1 MNIPRTY
8 DLIFIT
14 TFVVKDN
21 VDNLLASLKSNRQLD
36 ILVLVVCQGGNIIDE
51 IFQGNTIVKGLLID
65 STLGLSAARNI
76 AIRFVVE
83 NQIMAEHVMFPD
95 DDSLFAPSFFERYKQ
110 SVCRNVNYIIDVYS
124 TGTTRLF
131 KSHKYSANK
140 QFFRSDWKVA
150 CSVNMLISYDSF
162 ITTGFFDEN
171 LGVGT
176 KYGAGEDNDY
186 FIRVCSNS
194 DCFLY
199 NKQLY
204 NYHPA
209 PKQIYREYTQKQLI
223 RRYNSY
229 GKGLVYC
236 LCKHRMIYSAV
247 LVCCRAIGGALW
259 SLVHFQFSS
268 FVCYL
273 LSFFARISVLLLSL
287 IMRFFANK

>member
-1 MNIPRTY
+1 MNIPRIY

-21 VDNLLASLKSNRQLD
+21 IDNLLASLKSNRQLD
-36 ILVLVVCQGGNIIDE
+36 VLVLVVCQSGNIIDE
-51 IFQGNTIVKGLLID
+51 IFQGNTIVKGLFIN

-83 NQIMAEHVMFPD
+83 NQLMSNHVMFPD
-95 DDSLFAPSFFERYKQ
+95 DDSVFDFLFFERYKQ
-110 SVCRNVNYIIDVYS
+110 NVARNVNYIIDVYC

-131 KSHKYSANK
+131 ISHKYSVDK

-150 CSVNMLISYDSF
+150 CSVNMVISYESF
-162 ITTGFFDEN
+162 IATGFFDEN

-186 FIRVCSNS
+186 FIRVSSNS
-194 DCFLY
+194 ACFLY

-209 PKQIYREYTQKQLI
+209 PKQINRKYTQRQLI

-247 LVCCRAIGGALW
+247 VVCCRAIGGAFW
-259 SLVHFQFSS
+259 SLIHFKFNS

-273 LSFFARISVLLLSL
+273 LSFFARIGVLLLSL
-287 IMRFFANK
+287 IMRFSVKK